1 MCLMMKS
8 FLKHRS
14 NIKTANKL
22 SWTTYNKLSKIRDFI
37 SHRRSLDPEKNTNSR
52 SISMK
57 AKVFITI
64 MIKPPKAPTN
74 IRRIWE
80 AVYNKFGEK
89 YSSHILKRFI
99 KEELRY
105 NFKKACSRPPKYYQ
119 PSTKIAKGLFWTE
132 LLRMIYNK
140 KTIFSVDKWS
150 FIRAAKMEY
159 SWLPIGKS
167 SAVVNDIWKGSAS
180 LMLSVGSNSQRF
192 GVVKIGTV
200 DSKIF
205 SIFSDLLEK
214 VLLKSIHNNNSVPVV
229 ILDNARVHTSHYT
242 KTVMNNLKLE
252 VWSTPPYCPEVAP
265 VEHVFRAVKAKLRSR
280 NPAQTIDFNKQ
291 SRMKV
296 IKDCWVSLGKSTIQS
311 AWTEVIKEWSEG
323 IRSTV
328 VKLNSRNL

>member
-1 MCLMMKS
+1 MHWYEGELHEELRRRKKGQHLSQKHKEYICRMMKS
-8 FLKHRS
+8 FPKHCS
-14 NIKTANKL
+14 NIKTAYKL
-22 SWTTYNKLSKIRDFI
+22 SWTTYNKLSKIGDFT
-37 SHRRSLDPEKNTNSR
+37 SHRRSLDTQKNTNNR
-52 SISMK
+52 SISME
-57 AKVFITI
+57 AKVFITN

-105 NFKKACSRPPKYYQ
+105 NFKKACSRSPKYCQ
-119 PSTKIAKGLFWTE
+119 PSTKITKGLFWTE

-140 KTIFSVDKWS
+140 KTIFSVDEWS
-150 FIRAAKMEY
+150 FTRAMKMEY

-167 SAVVNDIWKGSAS
+167 STIVNDIWKGSAS
-180 LMLSVGSNSQRF
+180 LMLSVGSNSQWF

-205 SIFSDLLEK
+205 NIFLDLLEK
-214 VLLKSIHNNNSVPVV
+214 VLPKSIRNNNSAPVV

-252 VWSTPPYCPEVAP
+252 VRPTPPYCPGVAP
-265 VEHVFRAVKAKLRSR
+265 VEHTFEL
-280 NPAQTIDFNKQ
+280 
-291 SRMKV
+291 
-296 IKDCWVSLGKSTIQS
+296 
-311 AWTEVIKEWSEG
+311 
-323 IRSTV
+323 
-328 VKLNSRNL
+328 